1 MIYLNARLKKRYKNI
16 KMIYDVIIIGGG
28 PAGVTAALYAKRS
41 GLDILLIEKG
51 IIGGKIVNATSLEN
65 YPGFVSISGIEFA
78 DKLKEQL
85 ERLNVNILYDN
96 VIHLNLQEKEKEIK
110 TKNKTFKTKTVI
122 LASGTENRKL
132 GIKGEDE
139 FIGRG
144 VSFCA
149 TCDAPFFKN
158 KTVAVVGGGN
168 SAVEE
173 ALYLS
178 GIASN
183 VYLIHR
189 RDILRAERVRQEKL
203 KEGKVKVL
211 LNMEVEEINGDKFVK
226 SITLRNNKDNRI
238 SEINVDGVFIS
249 IGYVPSTIIARD
261 AGVNVDKDSY
271 IIVDRYQRTNIDG
284 VFAAGDV
291 TGGIMQVSTAVG
303 EGTVAGISAYNF
315 IKKPY
320 WA

>member
-1 MIYLNARLKKRYKNI
+1 MV
-16 KMIYDVIIIGGG
+16 YDVIIIGGG
-28 PAGVTAALYAKRS
+28 PAGVTAAIYAKRS

-85 ERLNVNILYDN
+85 ERLNINILYDN

-189 RDILRAERVRQEKL
+189 RDILRAERVRREKL
-203 KEGKVKVL
+203 KEMNVNVL

-261 AGVNVDKDSY
+261 AGVNVDKDGY

-320 WA
+320 WT

>member
-1 MIYLNARLKKRYKNI
+1 MV
-16 KMIYDVIIIGGG
+16 YDVIIIGGG
-28 PAGVTAALYAKRS
+28 PAGVTAAIYAKRS

-85 ERLNVNILYDN
+85 ERLNINILYDN

-189 RDILRAERVRQEKL
+189 RDILRAERVRREKL
-203 KEGKVKVL
+203 KERNVKVL

-261 AGVNVDKDSY
+261 AGVNVDKDGY

-320 WA
+320 WT

>member
-1 MIYLNARLKKRYKNI
+1 MV
-16 KMIYDVIIIGGG
+16 YDVIIIGGG
-28 PAGVTAALYAKRS
+28 PAGVTAAIYAKRS

-85 ERLNVNILYDN
+85 ERLNINILYDN

-189 RDILRAERVRQEKL
+189 RDILRAERVRREKL
-203 KEGKVKVL
+203 KEMNVNVL
-211 LNMEVEEINGDKFVK
+211 LNMEVEEINGDKFVR

-261 AGVNVDKDSY
+261 AGVNVDKDGY

-320 WA
+320 WT

>member
-1 MIYLNARLKKRYKNI
+1 MV
-16 KMIYDVIIIGGG
+16 YDVIIIGGG
-28 PAGVTAALYAKRS
+28 PAGVTAAIYAKRS

-85 ERLNVNILYDN
+85 ERLNINILYDN

-189 RDILRAERVRQEKL
+189 RDILRAERVRREKL
-203 KEGKVKVL
+203 KEMNVNVL
-211 LNMEVEEINGDKFVK
+211 LNMEVEEINGDKFVR

-261 AGVNVDKDSY
+261 AGVNVDKDGY